1 MSRSIITKKNIL
13 HNNINYHKI
22 KGVFAGSGSDALNNP
37 EICERVIQ
45 LTNKKAEDINLLY
58 IGTATYDSEQA
69 MTKQTI
75 CFQDSGVNII
85 PFECT
90 LKTPTENEIID
101 VTSKADIILVSGGNT
116 LYACDRWKS
125 LNLQAHLASAAIR
138 GCVLTGGSAG
148 AICWFTAGHSDSMD
162 PQTYRKD
169 NIPESDKGDTT
180 WEYIRV
186 PCLNFIPGL
195 CCPHY
200 DKIQSNNIHR
210 AIDFENMMR
219 RHSNERGI
227 CIDHWASIVI
237 PGDGTFEIF
246 SPKDKVGSVNLET
259 KTFDQDR
266 NGVPGV
272 WIKDVVNKEDVKTEL
287 IGTHGAKGSIEYL
300 FRGTIDN
307 SDVIEDPRINKA
319 RSANSITF

>member
-1 MSRSIITKKNIL
+1 M
-13 HNNINYHKI
+13 
-22 KGVFAGSGSDALNNP
+22 
-37 EICERVIQ
+37 
-45 LTNKKAEDINLLY
+45 
-58 IGTATYDSEQA
+58 
-69 MTKQTI
+69 
-75 CFQDSGVNII
+75 
-85 PFECT
+85 
-90 LKTPTENEIID
+90 KTWYELW
-101 VTSKADIILVSGGNT
+101 SKAG
-116 LYACDRWKS
+116 
-125 LNLQAHLASAAIR
+125 AS
-138 GCVLTGGSAG
+138 
-148 AICWFTAGHSDSMD
+148 
-162 PQTYRKD
+162 PTYRID
-169 NIPESDKGDTT
+169 NIPDSDKGDTT

-266 NGVPGV
+266 NRVPGV
-272 WIKDVVNKEDVKTEL
+272 WIKDVVNIICDTFDYHKINWEKEKPMGQIRRPTNKKLLSPL
-287 IGTHGAKGSIEYL
+287 IQYTY
-300 FRGTIDN
+300 N
-307 SDVIEDPRINKA
+307 SRTKNFDRCRI
-319 RSANSITF
+319 